1 MCWDES
7 HLKFLCFLGYHDI
20 LANGVT
26 EEKSRVTPRP
36 CFYAT
41 PPCCSGETLPKALQT
56 WVAPRNSTAA
66 NTAPC
71 PVWTRLFSSQSTL
84 RANTSE
90 RFSLGLW
97 NQGCLWAALP
107 HISTPRPGPWALLSA
122 AMAVLLLH
130 HSNQSN
136 WQRRQAKPPETCW
149 QIPIRL
155 QICLNLQ
162 TNCFCYWIMLLKA
175 AVWKCNG
182 LENGGQ

>member
-1 MCWDES
+1 MLGWIPSKVSVLSWLPWHTGQWCDRGEKQG
-7 HLKFLCFLGYHDI
+7 HTLAMFLC
-20 LANGVT
+20 NT
-26 EEKSRVTPRP
+26 SM
-36 CFYAT
+36 
-41 PPCCSGETLPKALQT
+41 LQWGDPAQGFAET

-84 RANTSE
+84 RANTLE

-149 QIPIRL
+149 QIPVRL